1 MRIPVFFGFH
11 ALILINWIWGLSG
24 FLLGLLAGCLAV
36 FFYSRYSIYKILDT
50 EKKKYL
56 KDLEKDTRNNPLHR
70 EVFKYIGIV
79 EILKKRKNL
88 KQEQLIAK
96 NNTIAELMVQNEE
109 LFNDAELLRK
119 RLINLKM
126 NKENQA
132 SAGEGYYVRSP
143 DPAVKVE
150 NSSEIFFTIPENDGS
165 FRIINAKY
173 TKGIDCFYKI
183 IPDKSDQKGVLH
195 FLSGDYDLRALEN
208 IDYYLNPVC
217 EIQNISGRTFAK
229 RIVMTE
235 PGRVIKRN
243 DSWQIEENGKVK
255 VKLV

>member
-1 MRIPVFFGFH
+1 MRIPVFFGFN
-11 ALILINWIWGLSG
+11 ALILLTWIWGLSG
-24 FLLGLLAGCLAV
+24 FLMGLLVGCLAV
-36 FFYSRYSIYKILDT
+36 FLYSRYSIYSILDT

-56 KDLEKDTRNNPLHR
+56 KDLEKDTRNNPFHR

-88 KQEQLIAK
+88 KQDQLIAK

-109 LFNDAELLRK
+109 LFDDIEQLRK

-132 SAGEGYYVRSP
+132 SASEGSYVRSHE
-143 DPAVKVE
+143 PAVKAE
-150 NSSEIFFTIPENDGS
+150 NPADIFFTIPESDGS
-165 FRIINAKY
+165 FRIINAQH
-173 TKGIDCFYKI
+173 TKGVDCFYKI
-183 IPDKSDQKGVLH
+183 IPDRSEQKGVLQY
-195 FLSGDYDLRALEN
+195 LSGDYDLRALEN

-235 PGRVIKRN
+235 SGRVIRRN
-243 DSWQIEENGKVK
+243 DTWQIEENGKVK

>member
-1 MRIPVFFGFH
+1 MKIPVLFGFH
-11 ALILINWIWGLSG
+11 ALILMTWIWGLSG

-36 FFYSRYSIYKILDT
+36 FLYSRDSIYKILDT

-56 KDLEKDTRNNPLHR
+56 NDLEKDTGNNPLHR

-88 KQEQLIAK
+88 KQDQLIAK

-109 LFNDAELLRK
+109 LFDDVEQLRK

-132 SAGEGYYVRSP
+132 SAGEGYFVRSH
-143 DPAVKVE
+143 DPAAKTE
-150 NSSEIFFTIPENDGS
+150 NPSEIFFTIPESDGS
-165 FRIINAKY
+165 FRIMNAKY

-235 PGRVIKRN
+235 SGRVIKRN

>member
-1 MRIPVFFGFH
+1 MRIPVFFGFN
-11 ALILINWIWGLSG
+11 ALILLTWIWGLSG
-24 FLLGLLAGCLAV
+24 FLMGLLVGCLAV
-36 FFYSRYSIYKILDT
+36 FLYSRYSIYNILES
-50 EKKKYL
+50 EKNKYL
-56 KDLEKDTRNNPLHR
+56 NDLEKDTRNNPLHR

-88 KQEQLIAK
+88 KQDQLIAK

-109 LFNDAELLRK
+109 LFDDVEQLRK

-126 NKENQA
+126 NKENQT
-132 SAGEGYYVRSP
+132 SAGEGYHVRSH
-143 DPAVKVE
+143 DQTVKSE
-150 NSSEIFFTIPENDGS
+150 NTSEIFFTIPESDGS
-165 FRIINAKY
+165 FRITNAKN

-183 IPDKSDQKGVLH
+183 IPDKSDQKGVLQY
-195 FLSGDYDLRALEN
+195 LSGDYDLRALEN

-229 RIVMTE
+229 KIVMTE
-235 PGRVIKRN
+235 SGRVIRRN

>member
-1 MRIPVFFGFH
+1 MILSFMCFFP
-11 ALILINWIWGLSG
+11 ALILANWIWALSG
-24 FLLGLLAGCLAV
+24 LFFGMIAGAVGIFL
-36 FFYSRYSIYKILDT
+36 YSRYSIYSILET

-56 KDLEKDTRNNPLHR
+56 KDLEKDTRNNPVHR

-79 EILKKRKNL
+79 GILKKRKNE

-96 NNTIAELMVQNEE
+96 NNTIAELMEQNDE
-109 LFNDAELLRK
+109 LFEDVELLRK

-126 NKENQA
+126 NKEVQT
-132 SAGEGYYVRSP
+132 SAGEGNYGRSP
-143 DPAVKVE
+143 ETANRPE
-150 NSSEIFFTIPENDGS
+150 NPSEIFFTIPESDGS
-165 FRIINAKY
+165 FRIMNAKY
-173 TKGIDCFYKI
+173 TKGVDCFYKI

-195 FLSGDYDLRALEN
+195 YLSGEYDLRALEN

-235 PGRVIKRN
+235 PGQVIKRN
-243 DSWQIEENGKVK
+243 DLWQVDENGKVK